1 MSASYFCALSLLG
14 FLRSFNCPTFSQVL
28 LLEETHVNL
37 KGLVYNQEVM
47 LVGLVAEHTLSFNT
61 TGKKIVLELHFCF
74 NVTVTYRHGKFS

>member
-1 MSASYFCALSLLG
+1 M
-14 FLRSFNCPTFSQVL
+14 L